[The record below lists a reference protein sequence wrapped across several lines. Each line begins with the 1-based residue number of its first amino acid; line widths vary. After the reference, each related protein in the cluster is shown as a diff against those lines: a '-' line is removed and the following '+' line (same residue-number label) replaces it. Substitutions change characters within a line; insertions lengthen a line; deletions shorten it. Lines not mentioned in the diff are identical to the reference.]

1 MSADLFTGPVSELLN
16 RSRALQ
22 EATAVV
28 TADARAALARLLES
42 RIAVRAQ
49 ITALGL
55 AAGCPILA

>member
-1 MSADLFTGPVSELLN
+1 MSADLFANPVSDLLN

-28 TADARAALARLLES
+28 TAEARAAFARLLES
-42 RIAVRAQ
+42 RVALRAQ
-49 ITALGL
+49 IAAVGL